1 MSKEEELK
9 PCVID
14 DDFIDLA
21 QYIYLCNFVFVYID
35 DTYGNML
42 DDKEVT
48 VIYKTYANHNRE
60 YASFIDRENMFKYI
74 KNKCESCNTIK
85 HLRFRIGNAVFCI
98 AKREEV

>member
-14 DDFIDLA
+14 DDFISFS

-35 DTYGNML
+35 DKFGNML
-42 DDKEVT
+42 DDKEMII
-48 VIYKTYANHNRE
+48 IYKACSNKMRE
-60 YASFIDRENMFKYI
+60 YKTFIELSNLYKYI
-74 KNKCESCNTIK
+74 KNKCETDNTIK
-85 HLRFRIGNAVFCI
+85 HIRFRIGNAVFCI

>member
-14 DDFIDLA
+14 DDFISFS

-35 DTYGNML
+35 DTYGSML

-48 VIYKTYANHNRE
+48 IIYKTYANHSRE
-60 YASFIDRENMFKYI
+60 YKTFIELSNLYKYI
-74 KNKCESCNTIK
+74 KNKCETDNAIK
-85 HLRFRIGNAVFCI
+85 HIRFRIGNAVFCI

>member
-14 DDFIDLA
+14 DEFISFS

-35 DTYGNML
+35 DTYSNML
-42 DDKEVT
+42 DDKEMII
-48 VIYKTYANHNRE
+48 IYKTCANRSRE
-60 YASFIDRENMFKYI
+60 YASFINYKNMLEYI
-74 KNKCESCNTIK
+74 KNKCESDNTIK